1 MIKTKRTKGQTMI
14 PKNRKIEQHELC

>member
-14 PKNRKIEQHELC
+14 PRKRKIEQHELC